1 MNNVVK
7 TRIVRIGNS
16 KGIRLPKLFLEQTH
30 LGEEVELEMQ
40 ENQIVIR
47 PAENPRA
54 GWETQFKEMAAHSDD
69 ELLDAEWPRTSFDEE
84 EWEW

>member
-47 PAENPRA
+47 SAENPRT
-54 GWETQFKEMAAHSDD
+54 GWEAQFKAMAANADD
-69 ELLDAEWPRTSFDEE
+69 QLLDAGTQSSFDEE